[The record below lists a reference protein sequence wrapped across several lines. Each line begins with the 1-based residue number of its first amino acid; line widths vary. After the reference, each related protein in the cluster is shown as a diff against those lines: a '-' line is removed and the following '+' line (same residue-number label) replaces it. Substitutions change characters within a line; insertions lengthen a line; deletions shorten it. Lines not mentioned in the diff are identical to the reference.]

1 MIQNVFI
8 IGATGKVGRE
18 LVSQIV
24 EKDLDNKKHIN
35 PTRIIGL
42 ASSSNF
48 LFSEKGLSKENCL
61 DFSERKRN
69 FEKYGSLDEL
79 LEMVKS
85 IKRDEGDSFVLIDV
99 TAVKNIIDFH
109 LKIIRETDFGIVTA
123 NKNPLALSDYK
134 TFQELIKEPSRYG
147 YRCSVMA
154 GAGVIDYIQDLRDVT
169 DHLELTEGCFSGTI
183 GFILSELENS
193 VEFSEALKKAI
204 GKGYTEPHPR
214 DDLNGLDVA
223 KKLLILARTSGYNV
237 NMKDIR
243 LLPLI
248 PEKYFNY
255 DKINEFLDSVKELDN
270 IFLEKIIKAKES
282 GNVLRYIARIS
293 FENNLPKLSISLRE
307 VPKNSP
313 LGSLKGTLNKIH
325 IVSGAGTYS
334 VKAPGAGLKITA
346 QNIRRDLLQQLK
358 GRKLIE
364 Y

>member
-8 IGATGKVGRE
+8 IGATGKVGKE

-24 EKDLDNKKHIN
+24 EKDLDNKTHIN

-48 LFSEKGLSKENCL
+48 LFSEKGLSKEKCL
-61 DFSERKRN
+61 DFSERKGN
-69 FEKYGSLDEL
+69 LEKYGSLHEL
-79 LEMVKS
+79 LEIVRS
-85 IKRDEGDSFVLIDV
+85 IKTYEGNNLVFIDV
-99 TAVKNIIDFH
+99 TSSKDISDFH
-109 LKIIRETDFGIVTA
+109 LKIIRETSFGIVTA

-154 GAGVIDYIQDLRDVT
+154 GAGVIDYIQDLRDV
-169 DHLELTEGCFSGTI
+169 DDSPRLIEGCFSGTN
-183 GFILSELENS
+183 GFILSELENGKK
-193 VEFSEALKKAI
+193 FSTILKEAVKM
-204 GKGYTEPHPR
+204 GYTEPHPR

-223 KKLLILARTSGYNV
+223 KKLLILARTSGNNV
-237 NMKDIR
+237 NMKDIK
-243 LLPLI
+243 LSSLI
-248 PEKYFNY
+248 PEKYFSHN
-255 DKINEFLDSVKELDN
+255 DIGEFLDSVKELDN
-270 IFLEKIIKAKES
+270 IFSEKVIRAKEK
-282 GNVLRYIARIS
+282 GNVLRYIAKMC
-293 FENNLPKLSISLRE
+293 FPKLSVSLEE
-307 VPKNSP
+307 VPKDSP

-325 IVSGAGTYS
+325 LVSRVGAYS
-334 VKAPGAGLKITA
+334 VEAPGAGLEITA